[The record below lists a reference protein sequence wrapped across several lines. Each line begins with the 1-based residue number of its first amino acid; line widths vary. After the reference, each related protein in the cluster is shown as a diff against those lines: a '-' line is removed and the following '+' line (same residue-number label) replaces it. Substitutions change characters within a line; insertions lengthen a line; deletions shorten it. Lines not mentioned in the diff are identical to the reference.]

1 MFRIKGIVKKV
12 LLMIGVEMLEI
23 DRWNMRYGWLSLF
36 GLLRVIKV
44 WMKDCRRVWEWNF
57 NSDYGDDGLEGF
69 MVDLDKCMGI
79 LCDMWYKV
87 DFEGMCVISGEIKE
101 GMRERIE
108 KEEVRIN
115 RYEFL
120 NVGVM
125 VVNWKNYLDEF
136 GIESI
141 EE

>member
-57 NSDYGDDGLEGF
+57 NSNKWR
-69 MVDLDKCMGI
+69 DKRR
-79 LCDMWYKV
+79 DKR
-87 DFEGMCVISGEIKE
+87 K
-101 GMRERIE
+101 
-108 KEEVRIN
+108 N
-115 RYEFL
+115 RKRGSED
-120 NVGVM
+120 
-125 VVNWKNYLDEF
+125 K
-136 GIESI
+136 
-141 EE
+141 

>member
-1 MFRIKGIVKKV
+1 
-12 LLMIGVEMLEI
+12 
-23 DRWNMRYGWLSLF
+23 
-36 GLLRVIKV
+36 
-44 WMKDCRRVWEWNF
+44 
-57 NSDYGDDGLEGF
+57 

-120 NVGVM
+120 NVGIM